1 MTLTTGQ
8 MSPLYL
14 ATPQA
19 MRAPPPPNGAG
30 WSAHDSAALTQFYF
44 EDEPARRS
52 AAKLVRTFSSPV
64 VGGRAQSPRFMARR
78 RQNGRSGDTR
88 FSPSR
93 DQRLS
98 ATVADDRMGAA
109 KYKRRAQVP
118 AGFGV

>member
-93 DQRLS
+93 DQPPVRH
-98 ATVADDRMGAA
+98 
-109 KYKRRAQVP
+109 RRGRQN
-118 AGFGV
+118 GCC